1 MKEFFRTRCT
11 LQISSWEGSHHASL
25 ALPLSLTIIYT
36 SSHFCLGSGVTH
48 PAHRGQIY
56 YLFSFLFI
64 TPPMEV
70 SEGELWCCCEGERG
84 SSWLRDPWSWR
95 QLCSKREVN
104 LYTHLLFTMLSWS
117 RPGWVCGWHC
127 WNGRQQ
133 TFILK
138 GILLC
143 VIYDCKKNSY
153 PLLQDI
159 LEWITKCQNFRLSHG

>member
-64 TPPMEV
+64 TPTMEV

-95 QLCSKREVN
+95 QLLEA
-104 LYTHLLFTMLSWS
+104 
-117 RPGWVCGWHC
+117 GG
-127 WNGRQQ
+127 Q
-133 TFILK
+133 
-138 GILLC
+138 
-143 VIYDCKKNSY
+143 
-153 PLLQDI
+153 PLHPSPVHHAELI
-159 LEWITKCQNFRLSHG
+159 AAWLGMRVALLEWEATNIYLEGDSTLCYLWLQKEFLPFVAGHSRMDY